1 MEYNDDA
8 VHSSTAAAAAA
19 AAVYYII
26 GKSEPSFLLNF
37 GVKRPKFFERGL
49 DLTGSNYT
57 GMFYFFSL
65 FSCTAVFLIS
75 FSMGE
80 A

>member
-1 MEYNDDA
+1 VEYNDDA
-8 VHSSTAAAAAA
+8 VHSSSAAAAA

-49 DLTGSNYT
+49 DLTIPGCFIS
-57 GMFYFFSL
+57 SL
-65 FSCTAVFLIS
+65 FSCTAVLLIS
-75 FSMGE
+75 FCIGE

>member
-1 MEYNDDA
+1 VEYNDDA
-8 VHSSTAAAAAA
+8 VHSSSAAAAAAA

-26 GKSEPSFLLNF
+26 GKSEPISFLLNF

-49 DLTGSNYT
+49 DLTIPGCFIS
-57 GMFYFFSL
+57 SL
-65 FSCTAVFLIS
+65 FSCTAVLLIS
-75 FSMGE
+75 FCIGE